1 MFCVKRLHETKN
13 KCDEILNWKDF
24 KIKIRAGLFFILNC
38 TSGHAE
44 ICTGISTFLL
54 QVIPAGV
61 QSIWFEHE
69 NKLITA
75 ALCVWFFNYH
85 RQTAYY
91 YPAVA
96 GSSVFSLSTI
106 WAVFRFPVLVYLKT
120 GVFIFITVYENEWEM
135 DRWMDGSWLSLTAH
149 TNFSKFWLEVSWD
162 QKLSQWSQPGRLL
175 CSCQLKQCV
184 IKENSPDFWT
194 TALHRRDCW
203 LIEFWCMRQV
213 YSRFIPEDL
222 ISKTAC
228 CKNDGT
234 WIFLKAFKN
243 LLKTK

>member
-1 MFCVKRLHETKN
+1 MWYQRYQI
-13 KCDEILNWKDF
+13 D
-24 KIKIRAGLFFILNC
+24 C

-44 ICTGISTFLL
+44 ICTAISTFLF

-69 NKLITA
+69 NKLIIA
-75 ALCVWFFNYH
+75 ALRVWFFHYH

-106 WAVFRFPVLVYLKT
+106 WAVFRLPVLVYLKT

-149 TNFSKFWLEVSWD
+149 YSPH
-162 QKLSQWSQPGRLL
+162 KLFQ
-175 CSCQLKQCV
+175 V
-184 IKENSPDFWT
+184 
-194 TALHRRDCW
+194 
-203 LIEFWCMRQV
+203 LIGGKLR
-213 YSRFIPEDL
+213 P
-222 ISKTAC
+222 
-228 CKNDGT
+228 
-234 WIFLKAFKN
+234 KAFSVIS
-243 LLKTK
+243 TGAIAVFMSAQTMRH